1 MKKAQIVLNFSHNTI
16 ALKGHQIKLSMTSN
30 GPNCLPITEPKL
42 LINNIIETGNQDQIN
57 LRVTVLKRNSE
68 IAYTLH
74 WSFARLSVDK
84 LLKQEVNG
92 QITKSCKMKS
102 KISLKNAK
110 PVKSATNHLNVQL
123 YLYLWQESVFIH
135 RPQNIL
141 WAKHLPL
148 DWSMYP
154 PIYCN
159 IYSR

>member
-74 WSFARLSVDK
+74 WSFAHLSVDK

-102 KISLKNAK
+102 KTSLKNAK